1 MSIAVDDF
9 GTGYSSLAYLR
20 RLPITTLKIDKAFI
34 DDLGRPGDNEDA
46 AITTTV
52 IAMAHSLG
60 LRVVAEGVE
69 TQDQQRFLLQHG
81 CDMVQGYLLSRPLNA
96 PDCLRFLQ
104 EWKNQ
109 VPAAPSPRLDPAVS
123 PP

>member
-1 MSIAVDDF
+1 MDAVASNN
-9 GTGYSSLAYLR
+9 TSLAYLR

-69 TQDQQRFLLQHG
+69 TQDQHRFLLQHG
-81 CDMVQGYLLSRPLNA
+81 CDMVQGYLLSRPLDA
-96 PDCLRFLQ
+96 ADCLRFLQ
-104 EWKNQ
+104 EWPNKT
-109 VPAAPSPRLDPAVS
+109 PSTAAARLDPATS